1 MFMKTIVHKIYLHW
15 IVIYLNTCSGI
26 ISQVGECV
34 DVPLIFIKNMYIVV
48 YKFKKKCST
57 CITQFIFTRIIFFL
71 LFSENILICL
81 K

>member
-48 YKFKKKCST
+48 
-57 CITQFIFTRIIFFL
+57 
-71 LFSENILICL
+71 
-81 K
+81 